1 MNQLQ
6 HRSTSEPTDRSLLD
20 PRAHFLTGSGG
31 TTVAPFLSP
40 SSSSN
45 LLSTGLV
52 WGGDSNPYSHWYTNS
67 VHQQSFD
74 PAKHAY
80 DEAVRILRK
89 ELTTTERELIRLGE
103 HNSIQDV
110 KLALDKALEEYQ
122 KKAKGSKV
130 RDWLAKCSSRVL
142 YYGAVFDT
150 FSQHH
155 PEYVSLAW
163 GAFKFL
169 FIAVLNYEELL
180 VEVSKAVS
188 RIADV
193 LPRTELHSLLYSTP
207 RMQENVAQLYA
218 KILEF
223 SIKAIQFY
231 KKGKLS
237 HSIASIVKPFSL
249 NFKPIIEEI
258 RERSIRV
265 DELAGALS
273 KAEIRDLHVKV
284 HGLSQSVAQLTEM
297 MVCELQHKKPEV
309 IVFPQLLILAQC
321 KTSQSYL
328 FKRNTSKCFKTRR

>member
-6 HRSTSEPTDRSLLD
+6 HRSTSEPTDRSLPLD
-20 PRAHFLTGSGG
+20 PRAHFLNGSGG
-31 TTVAPFLSP
+31 TAVTPFLSP
-40 SSSSN
+40 SNSSN
-45 LLSTGLV
+45 LLSAGLV
-52 WGGDSNPYSHWYTNS
+52 WGGDSNPYSHWYINS

-80 DEAVRILRK
+80 DEAVKILRK

-297 MVCELQHKKPEV
+297 MVS
-309 IVFPQLLILAQC
+309 F
-321 KTSQSYL
+321 
-328 FKRNTSKCFKTRR
+328 